1 MNQKGVVIYANP
13 WSMIDEKTGK
23 GMEGITV
30 EYLACENLN
39 PVVNEDGSLGVR
51 HCKESIPLSLSPE
64 IKQVPGLYE
73 LEFGLKPGTKG
84 KMQVKLVGLRFV
96 STVGGAQ

>member
-13 WSMIDEKTGK
+13 WSMTDERTGK
-23 GMEGITV
+23 AMEGITV

-39 PVVNEDGSLGVR
+39 PVTNEDGSMGVR
-51 HCKESIPLSLSPE
+51 HCKESIPLNLSPE
-64 IKQVPGLYE
+64 LKYVPGVYD

-84 KMQVKLVGLRFV
+84 KMQVKLVGLHYLGDV
-96 STVGGAQ
+96 V